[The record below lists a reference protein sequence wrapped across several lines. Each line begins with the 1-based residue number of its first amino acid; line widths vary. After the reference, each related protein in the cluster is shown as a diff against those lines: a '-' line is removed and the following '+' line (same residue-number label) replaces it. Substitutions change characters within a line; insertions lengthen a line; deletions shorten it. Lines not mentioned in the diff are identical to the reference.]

1 MGRYFAIGDVHGCYK
16 TLKKLLFEE
25 LKITKDDRLIFLG
38 DYIDRGPDSK
48 KVLKLI
54 MNLIDNEYEI
64 ETLLGN
70 HELMLLESINS
81 PFEYYNWLKFG
92 GKETLKSFKVLHPNE
107 IKQKYIA
114 FFKNLSYFKI
124 FKNNILVHG
133 GLNFKIDNPM
143 EDLDSMPWIRNS
155 EVDSTRIGGRK
166 IIVGHTP
173 YTINEIHKSLLTNR
187 ILLDGGCVYKD
198 RKGLGNLVAL
208 ELHSMKIFNV
218 YNID

>member
-1 MGRYFAIGDVHGCYK
+1 MGRYFAIGDIHGCYY
-16 TLKKLLFEE
+16 TLKKLLFDE
-25 LKITKDDRLIFLG
+25 LKITKEDRLIFLG
-38 DYIDRGPDSK
+38 DYIDKGLNSK

-54 MNLIDNEYEI
+54 MNLEQEGYEI

-70 HELMLLESINS
+70 HELMLLNSIIS
-81 PFEYYNWLKFG
+81 PFEYHNWLKNG
-92 GKETLKSFKVLHPNE
+92 GKETLLSFKVLHPNK

-124 FKNNILVHG
+124 FKGYILVHG
-133 GLNFKIDNPM
+133 GLNFKIDNPI
-143 EDLDSMPWIRNS
+143 EDLESMPWIRNS
-155 EVDSTRIGGRK
+155 EVLPQKIGSRK

-173 YTINEIHKSLLTNR
+173 STINEIQKSLLTSR

-198 RKGLGNLVAL
+198 RKGLGNLVAID
-208 ELHSMKIFNV
+208 LHSLKLFHV